1 MYRCIFM
8 FLLLCTSCVEQKD
21 TTSIKIDL
29 MATDSDTLYYSSFVD
44 SLSYIPLETKD
55 DCLIREITDAILTNQ
70 YIFILDTPQQS
81 VWIYSTKGKFIRSLH
96 HQGNGPGEYINLI
109 QFEYDAD
116 NRELLLLDGWNKSI
130 LRYSPDDKFQCIL
143 CSCDS
148 SHSNDWK
155 GNCLCNLINH
165 ADCHRLHCR
174 S

>member
-1 MYRCIFM
+1 M
-8 FLLLCTSCVEQKD
+8 
-21 TTSIKIDL
+21 
-29 MATDSDTLYYSSFVD
+29 
-44 SLSYIPLETKD
+44 SYIPLETKD

-130 LRYSPDDKFQCIL
+130 LRYSPDDKFIDKTVL
-143 CSCDS
+143 DIYPSDFKKTADGYLLSMLGAPDS
-148 SHSNDWK
+148 IGGVYSYSSQ
-155 GNCLCNLINH
+155 NH
-165 ADCHRLHCR
+165 K
-174 S
+174 STQ